1 MKDIKYMAAEDFRR
15 LGFLQEAN
23 RKFFH
28 PLGLAL
34 EVVTNSKTGDEELGG
49 IWDYRKDPEGNFF
62 GNGMIKQDKIDFVE
76 KLRQSKIENRIALQD
91 EYNIKVDDE
100 GIQVI

>member
-1 MKDIKYMAAEDFRR
+1 MEDIKHMNIEEFTR

-34 EVVTNSKTGDEELGG
+34 EVVINKNGDEELGG

-62 GNGMIKQDKIDFVE
+62 GPGTIRQDKITYVE
-76 KLRQSKIENRIALQD
+76 KLRQSKIENRVAMQD

-100 GIQVI
+100 GVQVI

>member
-1 MKDIKYMAAEDFRR
+1 MRDIKYMTVEDFRR

-28 PLGLAL
+28 PLGLSL
-34 EVVTNSKTGDEELGG
+34 EVITNKNGDEEFGG

-76 KLRQSKIENRIALQD
+76 KLRKSKIENRISLQD
-91 EYNIKVDDE
+91 EYNIKVNEE
-100 GIQVI
+100 GIQII

>member
-1 MKDIKYMAAEDFRR
+1 MKDIKYMTTEDFRR

-34 EVVTNSKTGDEELGG
+34 EIITNKNGDEELGG
-49 IWDYRKDPEGNFF
+49 IWDYRSDPEGNFF
-62 GNGMIKQDKIDFVE
+62 GADMIKQGKIDYVE
-76 KLRQSKIENRIALQD
+76 KLRLSKVENRIAIQD
-91 EYNIKVDDE
+91 EYKIKVDDD
-100 GIQVI
+100 GIQIV

>member
-1 MKDIKYMAAEDFRR
+1 MKDIKYMTAEDFRK

-34 EVVTNSKTGDEELGG
+34 EVITNKNGDEELGG

-62 GNGMIKQDKIDFVE
+62 GNGTIRQDKIAYVE
-76 KLRQSKIENRIALQD
+76 KLRQSKIENRISLQD
-91 EYNIKVDDE
+91 EYNIKVDDD
-100 GIQVI
+100 GIQII

>member
-1 MKDIKYMAAEDFRR
+1 MEDIKHMNIEEFTR

-34 EVVTNSKTGDEELGG
+34 EVIINKNGDEELGG

-62 GNGMIKQDKIDFVE
+62 GNGTIRQDKIAYVE
-76 KLRQSKIENRIALQD
+76 KLRQSKIENRISLQD
-91 EYNIKVDDE
+91 EYNIKVDDD
-100 GIQVI
+100 GIQII

>member
-1 MKDIKYMAAEDFRR
+1 MKDIKYMIAEDFRR

-34 EVVTNSKTGDEELGG
+34 EVITNENGDEELGG

-76 KLRQSKIENRIALQD
+76 NLRQSKIENRIALQD

>member
-1 MKDIKYMAAEDFRR
+1 MEDIKHMNIEEFTR
-15 LGFLQEAN
+15 LGFLQEVN

-34 EVVTNSKTGDEELGG
+34 EVVINKDGDEELGG

-62 GNGMIKQDKIDFVE
+62 GNGTIRQDKIAYVE
-76 KLRQSKIENRIALQD
+76 KLRLSKVENRISLQD
-91 EYNIKVDDE
+91 EYKIKVDED
-100 GIQVI
+100 GVQVI